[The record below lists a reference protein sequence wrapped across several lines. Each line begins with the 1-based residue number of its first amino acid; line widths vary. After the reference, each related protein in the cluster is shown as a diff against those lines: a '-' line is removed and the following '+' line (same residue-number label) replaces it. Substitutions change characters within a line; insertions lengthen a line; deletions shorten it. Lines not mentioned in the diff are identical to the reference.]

1 MSNLEQKV
9 MANVAMIYTARKMAS
24 KTALKLY
31 VLALSLAGIVFLVS
45 LPHIADNFA
54 HVAGGGVG
62 SIAAFVLT
70 AVISTT
76 LVVQA
81 ALILG
86 AAALASLTF
95 DFFKSNRPVMA

>member
-31 VLALSLAGIVFLVS
+31 VLTLSLAGIVFLVS

-76 LVVQA
+76 LIVQI
-81 ALILG
+81 ALLLS
-86 AAALASLTF
+86 AAAFVSIVADYLRVTKAVF
-95 DFFKSNRPVMA
+95 A